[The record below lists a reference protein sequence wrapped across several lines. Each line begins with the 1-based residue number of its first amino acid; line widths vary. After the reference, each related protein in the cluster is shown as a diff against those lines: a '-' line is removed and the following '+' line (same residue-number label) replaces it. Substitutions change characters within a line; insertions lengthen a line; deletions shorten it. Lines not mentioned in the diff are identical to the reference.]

1 VSKERIRRP
10 QPSRTQPIRNLS
22 TLFGGGP
29 RRAGGGEGGDESAR
43 DTKGVASFGEAVSR
57 SVELGYRVV
66 DDYIQQGQRAAQRL
80 NDRSLAPETITRDVQ
95 ELSARMAQYASDFLG
110 VWFEMLELAT
120 AGSAARRTEKSNGD
134 AASVSP
140 PTPAPTPAPPRAPRE
155 PSSERTRVRIEVIST
170 KPAEVSLDLMPDAG
184 RASLVVHALRA
195 VDPEK
200 PRLADVVLERGA
212 GGEPLTLRIRVPADQ
227 PPGVYNGLIIDEQ
240 TNRPAGTVSVRLGA
254 G

>member
-1 VSKERIRRP
+1 
-10 QPSRTQPIRNLS
+10 
-22 TLFGGGP
+22 
-29 RRAGGGEGGDESAR
+29 
-43 DTKGVASFGEAVSR
+43 
-57 SVELGYRVV
+57 
-66 DDYIQQGQRAAQRL
+66 
-80 NDRSLAPETITRDVQ
+80 
-95 ELSARMAQYASDFLG
+95 MAQYASDFLG

-140 PTPAPTPAPPRAPRE
+140 PTPAPAPPRAPRE
-155 PSSERTRVRIEVIST
+155 PSAERTRVRIEVVSA
-170 KPAEVSLDLMPDAG
+170 KPAEVSLDLVPDAG

>member
-10 QPSRTQPIRNLS
+10 QPGRTQPIRNLS
-22 TLFGGGP
+22 TLFGAGP
-29 RRAGGGEGGDESAR
+29 RRAPEGDGVDDSAR
-43 DTKGVASFGEAVSR
+43 DGKRTTSLGEAVSR

-80 NDRSLAPETITRDVQ
+80 NDRSIAPDTITRDVQ
-95 ELSARMAQYASDFLG
+95 ELTARMAQYASDFLG
-110 VWFEMLELAT
+110 VWFEVLELASAGTATRRAGTTSNGT
-120 AGSAARRTEKSNGD
+120 AGAA
-134 AASVSP
+134 AAP
-140 PTPAPTPAPPRAPRE
+140 PPAPPRPARE
-155 PSSERTRVRIEVIST
+155 PSTERTRVRIEVSSA
-170 KPAEVSLDLMPDAG
+170 KPAEVSLDLVPNAG
-184 RASLVVHALRA
+184 GASLVVHALRA

-200 PRLADVVLERGA
+200 PRLADVVLERG
-212 GGEPLTLRIRVPADQ
+212 GRGEPLTLRIRVPADQ